1 MHPAGCPNFR
11 AESGNT
17 LNTTTVLITYL
28 QQVFLQNAAAPLPNM
43 DIAST
48 VDASKKLDIYGV
60 IIPDDMCEDALL
72 EFPKHVNA
80 FMESKFEVTRLH
92 HYYAY

>member
-1 MHPAGCPNFR
+1 
-11 AESGNT
+11 
-17 LNTTTVLITYL
+17 
-28 QQVFLQNAAAPLPNM
+28 M

-60 IIPDDMCEDALL
+60 LIPDDMCEDALL
-72 EFPKHVNA
+72 EFDPKHVNA
-80 FMESKFEVTRLH
+80 FMESKFEVTRLY

>member
-1 MHPAGCPNFR
+1 
-11 AESGNT
+11 
-17 LNTTTVLITYL
+17 
-28 QQVFLQNAAAPLPNM
+28 M

-60 IIPDDMCEDALL
+60 LIPDDMCEDALL

-80 FMESKFEVTRLH
+80 FMESKFEVTRLY